1 MALKHL
7 YQRSFAF
14 FSPTVE
20 LYDTTTSSSGDLN
33 STFAYDKNSYFL
45 VLEELN
51 SMTNDKRYTPT
62 CHKLTIWFWI
72 TPATSFTLS
81 RPPGPPAL
89 GELDSAF
96 WKCSLPVQIVLR
108 TRRVSLVYTISQ
120 DTHSRYFAG
129 YAHSLGILTNKI
141 RKVSLGILEGHRDS
155 HAFHNLV
162 QVLTLRLR
170 TF

>member
-62 CHKLTIWFWI
+62 CHKLTI
-72 TPATSFTLS
+72 
-81 RPPGPPAL
+81 
-89 GELDSAF
+89 
-96 WKCSLPVQIVLR
+96 
-108 TRRVSLVYTISQ
+108 
-120 DTHSRYFAG
+120 
-129 YAHSLGILTNKI
+129 
-141 RKVSLGILEGHRDS
+141 
-155 HAFHNLV
+155 
-162 QVLTLRLR
+162 
-170 TF
+170 